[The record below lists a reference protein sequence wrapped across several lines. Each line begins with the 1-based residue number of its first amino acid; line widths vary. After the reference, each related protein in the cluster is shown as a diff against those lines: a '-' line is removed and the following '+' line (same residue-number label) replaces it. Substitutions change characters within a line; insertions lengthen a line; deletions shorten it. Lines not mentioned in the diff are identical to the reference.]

1 MVHAACAAGS
11 RLTCIKLPGLGECA
25 QWPGAEHQVRIKH
38 KPHPDKSDPAP
49 LQSSKPSDLETVK
62 YCEDAKLAK
71 VNFSFGRLGRSW
83 GGE

>member
-25 QWPGAEHQVRIKH
+25 EWPGAEHQVRIKH

-49 LQSSKPSDLETVK
+49 QNQVIWICENS
-62 YCEDAKLAK
+62 EDAKLAK

>member
-11 RLTCIKLPGLGECA
+11 GLTCIKLPGLGECA
-25 QWPGAEHQVRIKH
+25 EWPGADHQVRIKH

-49 LQSSKPSDLETVK
+49 FNPQNQVIWKCENS
-62 YCEDAKLAK
+62 EDAKLAK